1 MFNFFRKKT
10 VTKDKFPEIIDGL
23 YLGVFLACSAA
34 TTVIHKRLKEID
46 PKFDIESLPSVQ
58 QKLFDMTFDIKG
70 LYENLYGYQVT
81 CVVGFLSQEKLIEF
95 MDILV
100 LKDMLLEKIESST
113 GMGRK
118 EIESYN
124 NKYLECGGDINC
136 LNEKFSKYIIR
147 VCEITLKDKN
157 IHKIVG
163 HFTDLAISLAM
174 QTQANAARAFGD
186 KKLAGRLEKK
196 FDEYYYKQSYLS
208 LLNKSKKLK

>member
-124 NKYLECGGDINC
+124 EDSFEKKTVAQLEEAIKYHDKIPEKIQIGVMNVVSN
-136 LNEKFSKYIIR
+136 LNLQ
-147 VCEITLKDKN
+147 CDTQPTL
-157 IHKIVG
+157 
-163 HFTDLAISLAM
+163 LSLAECDES
-174 QTQANAARAFGD
+174 NA
-186 KKLAGRLEKK
+186 
-196 FDEYYYKQSYLS
+196 LS
-208 LLNKSKKLK
+208 H